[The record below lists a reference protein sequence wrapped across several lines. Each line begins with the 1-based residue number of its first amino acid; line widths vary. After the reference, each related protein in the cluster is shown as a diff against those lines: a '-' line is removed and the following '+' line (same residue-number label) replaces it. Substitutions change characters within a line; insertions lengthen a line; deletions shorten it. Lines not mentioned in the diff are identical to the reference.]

1 MRRDISRTSPL
12 DVRSLSRLF
21 TNKLATDG
29 LRLSHKK
36 ERGFLLFLGNVII
49 NYTELISIMLI
60 RRIIFRAYSVFYCT
74 QEPFLVYRQQ
84 ACQNIIVPVIQ
95 IHVRIK

>member
-1 MRRDISRTSPL
+1 MRRDISRISPL

-36 ERGFLLFLGNVII
+36 DSA
-49 NYTELISIMLI
+49 T
-60 RRIIFRAYSVFYCT
+60 A
-74 QEPFLVYRQQ
+74 EPF
-84 ACQNIIVPVIQ
+84 
-95 IHVRIK
+95 VRFNTKLFTKTKLLDKLTITLDICLLKVLKKSTSLTNHL

>member
-29 LRLSHKK
+29 LRLSQTLQAV
-36 ERGFLLFLGNVII
+36 RTDRLFLCLYSSITRSMYMTYNDADILLF
-49 NYTELISIMLI
+49 
-60 RRIIFRAYSVFYCT
+60 VFKRFPYGG
-74 QEPFLVYRQQ
+74 L
-84 ACQNIIVPVIQ
+84 
-95 IHVRIK
+95 

>member
-36 ERGFLLFLGNVII
+36 PGSPGFFTDHILRMFDFYQIFIVMCAFASDEFGSDAGCHDVGFTDLFVH
-49 NYTELISIMLI
+49 ES
-60 RRIIFRAYSVFYCT
+60 
-74 QEPFLVYRQQ
+74 YRD
-84 ACQNIIVPVIQ
+84 C
-95 IHVRIK
+95 HTL